1 MAKNPK
7 RDRRQR
13 VKRGIRSKVTGTQ
26 ERPRLSVYRSN
37 SHIYAQLVDDLS
49 GHTLVAASSLE
60 DKGAEGTPIEVGSR
74 VGALLAERAK
84 EAGFETAVFDRNGY
98 RYHGRVKA
106 VAEGAREGGL
116 KL

>member
-49 GHTLVAASSLE
+49 GHTLVATSSLE
-60 DKGAEGTPIEVGSR
+60 DKGAEGTPIEKGSR

-84 EAGFETAVFDRNGY
+84 ERSEEHTSELQSRGQLVCRLLLDTNTSMTET
-98 RYHGRVKA
+98 
-106 VAEGAREGGL
+106 
-116 KL
+116 

>member
-7 RDRRQR
+7 KARRLR
-13 VKRGIRSKVTGTQ
+13 VKRGIRLKVRGTQ

-37 SHIYAQLVDDLS
+37 SHIYAQLVDDEA
-49 GHTLVAASSLE
+49 GRTVVAASSLE
-60 DKGAEGTPIEVGSR
+60 EKEAAGTPIEKGTR